1 MSRRT
6 IARLA
11 ILALLLTE
19 PLLGPT
25 GANAQSMTDYTAQ
38 PPFLSNA
45 TYPNILFIVDS
56 TGTMQRLEYE
66 AVSFVATT
74 KFSGLFDPMRCY
86 SYDNG
91 DTRFEPSGAAKAAID
106 TACAST
112 LWDGNF
118 LNWAALRRADSAK
131 KAATGGSCVKVGGV
145 GAARDADGNC
155 IPSGNPALPT
165 ISHM

>member
-74 KFSGLFDPMRCY
+74 KFSGLFDPTRCY

-91 DTRFEPSGAAKAAID
+91 NTRFEPSGAAKAFSA
-106 TACAST
+106 TCAST

-131 KAATGGSCVKVGGV
+131 KAATGGSCVNVGA

-155 IPSGNPALPT
+155 IPKIGRA
-165 ISHM
+165 